1 MLQIFSISKPI
12 KHLSSLVIVENFKVL
27 IIINERLKKGW
38 TPKNWCFRIVVLEKP
53 LGILLDCKIKPI
65 VRKSVNLKGNLKG
78 NSGLKYQPCIFTGRT
93 NAEAEA
99 PKLWP
104 PPPIPFLKVITEHCS
119 SILKC
124 YTHGLSHGEQL
135 AFQSFIRLRLLLN
148 RQNKVY

>member
-1 MLQIFSISKPI
+1 MLQVFSISKPI

-27 IIINERLKKGW
+27 VIINERLKKDW

-53 LGILLDCKIKPI
+53 LGILLDCKIKPV
-65 VRKSVNLKGNLKG
+65 VRKSVNLKWN
-78 NSGLKYQPCIFTGRT
+78 QPWIFTGRT
-93 NAEAEA
+93 DAEAEA

-104 PPPIPFLKVITEHCS
+104 SLPIPFLKVITEHCS

-135 AFQSFIRLRLLLN
+135 TFQYYSSDS
-148 RQNKVY
+148 YYC